1 MELDFYA
8 ILVTRSFRLSGRMN
22 ALASRL
28 SVNGFHQSNCTEFH
42 FPRVPIQA
50 TFIDL
55 WTRLP
60 FGEKLTQ
67 GSLKHLIAI
76 YPETSL
82 MRRTHRHGESRPRTG
97 VSGSDVISEN
107 VRC

>member
-67 GSLKHLIAI
+67 ALI
-76 YPETSL
+76 
-82 MRRTHRHGESRPRTG
+82 RRTHRHGESRPRTG
-97 VSGSDVISEN
+97 VSVSDVISEN